1 MNPKTKNLLVRTAAG
16 IVYVALMVAG
26 TFCPPLM
33 CVLMAAVSG
42 LAIYEF
48 GNLTSTPTG
57 IFTRILMTVAAI
69 VTQFCLL
76 FEYYNEGGGY
86 LYDGKASVVII
97 FYVLVLASIFLLAAV
112 FSLREL
118 ISPQTN
124 PIERISTGLG
134 GTLWIVCPLA
144 AITTLSF
151 IRPSDALALFIL
163 IWSYDTFAYLG
174 GTLLGKH
181 KMCPHISPGKTW
193 EGTIIG
199 CVMTLVLAWFLP
211 LIPYFGAMRGN
222 HWEWILFALIIVVFG
237 TCGDLVESLFKRNAG
252 VKDSGNI
259 MPGHGGILD
268 RFDSL
273 LFAAIPTLIYITI
286 LFIDAPL

>member
-1 MNPKTKNLLVRTAAG
+1 M
-16 IVYVALMVAG
+16 
-26 TFCPPLM
+26 
-33 CVLMAAVSG
+33 
-42 LAIYEF
+42 
-48 GNLTSTPTG
+48 
-57 IFTRILMTVAAI
+57 
-69 VTQFCLL
+69 
-76 FEYYNEGGGY
+76 
-86 LYDGKASVVII
+86 
-97 FYVLVLASIFLLAAV
+97 
-112 FSLREL
+112 
-118 ISPQTN
+118 
-124 PIERISTGLG
+124 
-134 GTLWIVCPLA
+134 WIVCPLA

-273 LFAAIPTLIYITI
+273 LFAAIPALIYVTK
-286 LFIDAPL
+286 LFIDAP